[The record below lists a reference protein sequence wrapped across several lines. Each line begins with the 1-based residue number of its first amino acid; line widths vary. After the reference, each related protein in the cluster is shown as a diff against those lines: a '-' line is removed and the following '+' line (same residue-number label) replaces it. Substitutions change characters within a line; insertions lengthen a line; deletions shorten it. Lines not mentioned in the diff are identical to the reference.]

1 MCINIARD
9 AKELYEQRKP
19 IQEIRAFIENKYK
32 HRFQHPV
39 TLEGAHADLDC
50 TACHSSAQSLT
61 YRCADCHQPPENHP
75 EGACDTCHTPR
86 DGSSRRPLSWLSHR
100 RSHILWTNAMAA
112 WCATI
117 RLGTSSQHQ
126 RTIRTLSTSSAP
138 SAVNSRRSHTDCF
151 PHPGRTDAGGR

>member
-75 EGACDTCHTPR
+75 EGACDTCHTPEGWVESAASVVAQSSQIPHPLNER
-86 DGSSRRPLSWLSHR
+86 DGCLVCHNPAGNVEPAPADHKDF
-100 RSHILWTNAMAA
+100 INEQ
-112 WCATI
+112 C
-117 RLGTSSQHQ
+117 
-126 RTIRTLSTSSAP
+126 TLCRKLAP
-138 SAVNSRRSHTDCF
+138 
-151 PHPGRTDAGGR
+151 